1 MEPITSNIVSLH
13 GAASTMIG
21 GRPENQD
28 DLGWTDTP
36 LGFLLVVCDGMGGGP
51 GGKTASYI
59 AKYVVTQTVLNS
71 PVQARRQ
78 DVLKMAMSQAN
89 DALEQKMNE
98 MPSLRG
104 MGSTLVAILINE
116 DSAVI
121 AHVGDSRCYRLH
133 GKKVIF
139 RTCDHSLVSELV
151 QHKAITEEQARVS
164 PQSNVITRGLGST
177 NNHVAE
183 IDEVPYLKGDRFVL
197 CTDGVWGIMPHP
209 DLLQRLG
216 APMEANMVVNNLQA
230 EVDRIGAAEGG
241 FHDNHTLAILDMNTN
256 SRLKDKMSKQ
266 VKILLA
272 SLGSLFLISLIF
284 NIIGFTKLNKA
295 PQTNEYQ
302 DKVTQVARLEQRLS
316 VLENFNNSSE
326 KDRAMQVLKLTED
339 KEKLNTQVE
348 ALNHQLNNALL
359 QNDSLSKEL
368 TKANQ
373 AITSTTAAATP
384 AKTSQSGKSAT
395 RQPQTGTR
403 RNLTK
408 ASAKDLAALILAQY
422 QEVEKMQEPSVESAQ
437 KKLRGINQ
445 EVSNMLDQLGKA
457 CKNPNRTDA
466 IKRILPTNDYI
477 EKYIQTNKDGKTY
490 SPSMKLRSEYQRSKV
505 KVEELQKALK

>member
-78 DVLKMAMSQAN
+78 DVLKMAVSQAN

-121 AHVGDSRCYRLH
+121 THVGDSRCYRLH

-241 FHDNHTLAILDMNTN
+241 FHDNHTLAVLDMNTN

-316 VLENFNNSSE
+316 VLENFYNSSE

-348 ALNHQLNNALL
+348 ALNHQLTYLS
-359 QNDSLSKEL
+359 QQKDSL
-368 TKANQ
+368 TKALNTIKS
-373 AITSTTAAATP
+373 APSAVATTSSDKTSKTATATP
-384 AKTSQSGKSAT
+384 AKPRTSNGIN
-395 RQPQTGTR
+395 PE
-403 RNLTK
+403 K
-408 ASAKDLAALILAQY
+408 ASAKELTEYILERLQEAINVKEPTADAA
-422 QEVEKMQEPSVESAQ
+422 
-437 KKLRGINQ
+437 KKRLFAISD
-445 EVSNMLDQLGKA
+445 EVSKTLDQLGKTS
-457 CKNPNRTDA
+457 KNPRRTEK
-466 IKRILPTNDYI
+466 IKQQYLPTRDNIAKSVRPDS
-477 EKYIQTNKDGKTY
+477 DGKSYLPTLQLETKFKTCVKAVE
-490 SPSMKLRSEYQRSKV
+490 KLQRD
-505 KVEELQKALK
+505 LK